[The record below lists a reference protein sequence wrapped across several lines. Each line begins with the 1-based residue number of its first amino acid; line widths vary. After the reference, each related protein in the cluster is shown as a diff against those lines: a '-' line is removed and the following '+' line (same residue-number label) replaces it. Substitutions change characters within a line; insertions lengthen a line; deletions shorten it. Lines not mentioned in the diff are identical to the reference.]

1 VSCATNTYSVGG
13 TVSGL
18 TGSALVLQN
27 NGGDDLS
34 IGASGNFTFSNA
46 VASGAAY
53 AVTVKMQPTG
63 LPLQVCKVAS
73 GAATMASAAVTNI
86 NVTCGSAVGKF
97 VYVANA
103 GSDNVSGYSIDSSTG
118 SLSPLPNSPFA
129 ADQMPVL
136 LSASRAGTFL
146 YSANQGSSTV
156 PPTLSGYSING
167 VSGALSPLTSS
178 PFGLSPPPALP
189 APAIGKPILHPSG
202 AFGYVGFPIP
212 QGQLFGATADSSG
225 NLTPIPGMPI
235 TVGVGLTFGIFN
247 AAGNV
252 LYIAHNGGGAGTLVA
267 YSVSSPS
274 GVLASIGSYA
284 TGGQSPSGIA
294 LNRAG
299 TLLFVT
305 NLMSGT
311 VSVFN
316 VNPTTGTLTSVGS
329 PVPTGTGTQAAG
341 VTVHPTKN
349 FVHVANYGVSSSVS
363 GFQFDATTGALTP
376 LAGSPYSTHGGG
388 GVVPNIDPTGTF
400 VFVVNGGSDSI
411 QAFTIDQTTGV
422 LADVQGTPFATGG
435 ASPTLAWMDV
445 SGKYLYS
452 SNTGSNTVSAYAINV
467 ATGAVVL
474 IDTVPAGM
482 SPRFPE
488 AVGFQ

>member
-212 QGQLFGATADSSG
+212 QGQLFGATADS
-225 NLTPIPGMPI
+225 
-235 TVGVGLTFGIFN
+235 N

-422 LADVQGTPFATGG
+422 LADVQGTPFATDG